1 MVASGGR
8 RPVKELKQ
16 GGELGRREPVSDF
29 QRKSA
34 AKVDPVVK
42 GNGGRRQLDLQE
54 GRGDWDCFDRLK
66 AHFFQQEGEETLIEA
81 VLPCKG

>member
-1 MVASGGR
+1 MVVSGAR
-8 RPVKELKQ
+8 RPLKELKQ
-16 GGELGRREPVSDF
+16 GGELGGREPVSDL

-42 GNGGRRQLDLQE
+42 GNGGRRQLNLE
-54 GRGDWDCFDRLK
+54 ESRTDWDCLDRLE
-66 AHFFQQEGEETLIEA
+66 ARFFQQEGEETLIET